1 MRILSRETHFRFM
14 AHRTAAAIVSV
25 LLMIGSVVAL
35 VMNNGLNFGIEFTGG
50 VELEAGF
57 SQPVDVQEVRDRFE
71 AAGYPDSQVLYFGT
85 QSNVMI
91 RIPPQEGGDGTA
103 LREALLDVVRP
114 MDADVEARSFSVVFP
129 QIGAEVAEAGSL
141 AMIFVLLMIFMY
153 IMFRFQWRFSMGAV
167 AALIHD
173 VIVTVGFFALFQF
186 QVDASVIAAVLA
198 VVGYSLNDTV
208 VVFDRIRENFLGL
221 RGETPAGV
229 IDRSINQMLARTI
242 ITGVTTLLV
251 LSALLILGGE
261 SVRSFSVA
269 LICGIVVGT
278 YSSIYVASAI
288 ALWLNVT
295 ARDLMPPE
303 PDPDE
308 IDELP

>member
-129 QIGAEVAEAGSL
+129 QIGAEVAEAGGL